1 MKICCIS
8 DLHGALPKV
17 PYCDLL
23 LLGGDYCPTTKG
35 QNGWLR
41 DAFTPWLE
49 RVAERGTKI
58 VGVAGNHDYIWEKR
72 PDLVPRMPWTYLQ
85 DSEATVC
92 GLRIYGSPWQP
103 RFLDWAFN
111 LDEPDLAR
119 KWEQIPEGIDVLLL
133 HGPPHGA
140 GDMTINQERI
150 GSPSLRKRIE
160 AVQPRLVVCGH
171 NHGGY
176 GRYMIGDTLVV
187 NAALMDDNYRP
198 VNPPI
203 VLEIPSAIR
212 A

>member
-1 MKICCIS
+1 M
-8 DLHGALPKV
+8 
-17 PYCDLL
+17 
-23 LLGGDYCPTTKG
+23 
-35 QNGWLR
+35 
-41 DAFTPWLE
+41 
-49 RVAERGTKI
+49 
-58 VGVAGNHDYIWEKR
+58 
-72 PDLVPRMPWTYLQ
+72 
-85 DSEATVC
+85 C

-133 HGPPHGA
+133 HGPPRGA

-150 GSPSLRKRIE
+150 GSPSLGKRIE

-198 VNPPI
+198 VNPPV
-203 VLEIPSAIR
+203 VLELPAAIR